1 MPYSESLVEL
11 DSLVA
16 RVDFLDSYMC
26 EWDGDI
32 PRFAVYKDKSVVV
45 HGLVHEV
52 VEEIAPHLDER
63 DRERFDAGLRRVFI
77 DNYAA
82 VPPESIRR
90 VLALRAAG
98 VIDVLALGRDYQMDV
113 GDSGTVIKTANG
125 EHRFQVFIDARGQKA
140 LDLTDLPFPRLR
152 DQLLAHSDELPPVGD
167 NYTLMVPEIGGH
179 RIAPCFVQVA
189 EIQAR

>member
-1 MPYSESLVEL
+1 
-11 DSLVA
+11 
-16 RVDFLDSYMC
+16 
-26 EWDGDI
+26 
-32 PRFAVYKDKSVVV
+32 
-45 HGLVHEV
+45 
-52 VEEIAPHLDER
+52 
-63 DRERFDAGLRRVFI
+63 RERFNTGLRRVFI

-98 VIDVLALGRDYQMDV
+98 VIDVLAMGQAYQMDI
-113 GDSGTVIKTANG
+113 GDHGTVIKTAEG

-179 RIAPCFVQVA
+179 RIALAALPFLMHDRPFVQGIAVCA
-189 EIQAR
+189 EIGATIGGSIHRAAQRRRPWLAGYDDEH